1 MNGRLTRS
9 AYSVGFFLT
18 VLSSRPVASQ
28 TPQASPA
35 DVATMSQDLAAA
47 KTEIL
52 RALGAM
58 QAAANAHDAAKHL
71 SFYIHE
77 PTLLFVVNDQA
88 IVGFDAL
95 LAQQRKWW
103 QDGKSNA
110 IYKIVGDPDFRM
122 PAPGLVIVTY
132 FLTAHRTL
140 PDGKTQEAKLGV
152 SAVWQ
157 KRPQGWRIIYA
168 HESSVNQPTH

>member
-1 MNGRLTRS
+1 MKTYLACALLLLTP
-9 AYSVGFFLT
+9 LT
-18 VLSSRPVASQ
+18 ARA
-28 TPQASPA
+28 QAP
-35 DVATMSQDLAAA
+35 SQDLAAA
-47 KTEIL
+47 KVVIL
-52 RALGAM
+52 TQLKAM
-58 QAAANAHDAAKHL
+58 QVAANAHDAAKHL
-71 SFYIHE
+71 AFYAHD
-77 PTLLFVVNDQA
+77 PTLLFVMNDQV

-103 QDGKSNA
+103 QDGKSTA
-110 IYKIVGDPDFRM
+110 IYKIVGEPDFMM

-132 FLTAHRTL
+132 FLTSHHAL

-157 KRPQGWRIIYA
+157 KRPQGWQIIYA